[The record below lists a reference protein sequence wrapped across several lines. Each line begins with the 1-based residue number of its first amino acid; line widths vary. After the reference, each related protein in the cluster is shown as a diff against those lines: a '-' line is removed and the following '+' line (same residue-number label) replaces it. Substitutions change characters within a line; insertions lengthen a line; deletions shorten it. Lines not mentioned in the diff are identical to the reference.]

1 MQRRE
6 GVPDELCKQFQTCV
20 GYEVKSTTFSV
31 GKRGLCLADANALKF
46 RRVWGM
52 MESGKTIV
60 ADLLKPAKV
69 VKEMGAS
76 EMDAILEDLDG
87 FIEELRKFKRD
98 RLRKQND

>member
-1 MQRRE
+1 MKKNTSPQ
-6 GVPDELCKQFQTCV
+6 
-20 GYEVKSTTFSV
+20 VKSETLSV
-31 GKRGLCLADANALKF
+31 GKRGLCLADAVNLKF
-46 RRVWGM
+46 RRVYGM
-52 MESGKTIV
+52 MDNGKTIV